1 MVELWPNLNSNWK
14 KRTRSSPL
22 VLPASSE
29 VNLKVNHGDIRDTSQ
44 ALPMLQ
50 ATLEQREA
58 VAVAPI
64 FRGQK
69 RSSAQECTLQ
79 PNRPPWL
86 LHAVLQQ
93 QQYYLHRLLLD
104 QERPIKVVTRRT
116 SFRSSFSQLDGQ
128 DGSMDKRDCPTTP
141 NEK

>member
-1 MVELWPNLNSNWK
+1 M
-14 KRTRSSPL
+14 RSSPL

-93 QQYYLHRLLLD
+93 QQQQYYLR
-104 QERPIKVVTRRT
+104 Q
-116 SFRSSFSQLDGQ
+116 
-128 DGSMDKRDCPTTP
+128 
-141 NEK
+141 